1 MKKYILNSAVGILC
15 GIIAG
20 FVLYSLLTKEKL
32 EWSIL
37 LGLIVGVVMV
47 VFIRN
52 VSVKKLYSK

>member
-15 GIIAG
+15 GTITG
-20 FVLYSLLTKEKL
+20 FVLYGLLTKEKL

-37 LGLIVGVVMV
+37 LSLIVGVVMV